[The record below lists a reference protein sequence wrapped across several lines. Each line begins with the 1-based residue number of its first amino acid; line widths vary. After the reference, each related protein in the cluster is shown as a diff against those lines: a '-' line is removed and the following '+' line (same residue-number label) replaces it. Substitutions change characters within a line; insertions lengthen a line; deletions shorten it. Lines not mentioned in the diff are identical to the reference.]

1 MDPSAPTRAT
11 GRPGGVAGSGT
22 ELRTSARQPGGPV
35 ARLATP
41 GLNGVGGVVAAA
53 GALGGFFPP
62 LVMGATYNQAENNYF
77 IGLMLL
83 AVTAFLAFLSAFLVP
98 HGGKP
103 DHAKH
108 AK

>member
-1 MDPSAPTRAT
+1 MRPPVTARRAISYRHIQERHPPS
-11 GRPGGVAGSGT
+11 GGSRHRQEHLPVKIAVCGSVIGCT
-22 ELRTSARQPGGPV
+22 HHQRREETTQSASSS
-35 ARLATP
+35 
-41 GLNGVGGVVAAA
+41 
-53 GALGGFFPP
+53 
-62 LVMGATYNQAENNYF
+62 NQAENNYF